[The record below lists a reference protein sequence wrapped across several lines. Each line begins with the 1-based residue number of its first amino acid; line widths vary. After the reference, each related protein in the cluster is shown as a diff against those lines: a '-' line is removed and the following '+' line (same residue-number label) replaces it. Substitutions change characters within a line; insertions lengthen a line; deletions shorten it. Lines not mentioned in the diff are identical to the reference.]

1 MDRIHLRC
9 SRSLSASRCCHFHCG
24 GRRQAL
30 ASPSCLFSFQDVN
43 WRKVTVRAAH
53 PTEFIFSRFIKMLPS
68 SFTWIFTFQ
77 NAFCGAASF
86 YFMLSWQPNISTSI
100 SWEYSSA
107 LTVLCHLAK
116 FCLCYSACIQKGIH
130 LNHTTLWLS
139 PYRKP
144 DSCTPWK
151 SIYLWMVP
159 FLFCLLSLSH
169 VIMGSSHVR
178 IKSSSFASPYST
190 GFYPRG
196 PWLLSLFLLTW
207 EKLIVLSLH
216 IRLLM

>member
-1 MDRIHLRC
+1 MDRIHIRC

-86 YFMLSWQPNISTSI
+86 ILCWADNLTSRQV
-100 SWEYSSA
+100 SA
-107 LTVLCHLAK
+107 GNTVLPSLCCAILPSSVFVTPLAFRKEFIWIIRRYGCLLTESQILAHLGKVFICEWCHSYSVFFPFHMSSWGHLMLELNLPVLPLPTQRDFTQGALG
-116 FCLCYSACIQKGIH
+116 FCLYF
-130 LNHTTLWLS
+130 
-139 PYRKP
+139 
-144 DSCTPWK
+144 
-151 SIYLWMVP
+151 
-159 FLFCLLSLSH
+159 FLPERS
-169 VIMGSSHVR
+169 
-178 IKSSSFASPYST
+178 
-190 GFYPRG
+190 
-196 PWLLSLFLLTW
+196 W
-207 EKLIVLSLH
+207 
-216 IRLLM
+216 

>member
-1 MDRIHLRC
+1 MCPEINVVWVLQICVTYCKLYPTQLFFSLPALSIGLKGTIWIKKLLCLRN
-9 SRSLSASRCCHFHCG
+9 SLLHDPRSPLLVLGAFSSTFHSLVFNGWTESTSGALAHSASRCCHFHCA

-30 ASPSCLFSFQDVN
+30 ASPSCLFSSQDVN

-53 PTEFIFSRFIKMLPS
+53 LTEFIFSRFIKMLPS

-116 FCLCYSACIQKGIH
+116 FCLCYSAFIQKGIH
-130 LNHTTLWLS
+130 LNDTTL
-139 PYRKP
+139 
-144 DSCTPWK
+144 
-151 SIYLWMVP
+151 
-159 FLFCLLSLSH
+159 
-169 VIMGSSHVR
+169 
-178 IKSSSFASPYST
+178 
-190 GFYPRG
+190 
-196 PWLLSLFLLTW
+196 
-207 EKLIVLSLH
+207 
-216 IRLLM
+216 